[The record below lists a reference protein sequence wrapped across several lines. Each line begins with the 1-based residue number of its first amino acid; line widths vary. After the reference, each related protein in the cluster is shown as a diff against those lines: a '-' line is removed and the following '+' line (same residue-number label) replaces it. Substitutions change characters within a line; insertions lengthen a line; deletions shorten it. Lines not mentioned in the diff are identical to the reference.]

1 MTEKWFSL
9 NINPDLISRS
19 TTREQWRAIDSWL
32 RRATNQVKE
41 ARANDQSAISALIV
55 ERDLDLA
62 TFGTG
67 VLHIDGTEAGDHL
80 MIQSVRLKE
89 ILAP

>member
-1 MTEKWFSL
+1 MNWHFE
-9 NINPDLISRS
+9 INPEKISRS

-41 ARANDQSAISALIV
+41 ASNNDQSAIFASII

-67 VLHIDGTEAGDHL
+67 ILHVGVSGTGDHL
-80 MIQSVRLKE
+80 TFKAVHLKE